1 MPTQPKP
8 SERPKLQKDLA
19 EALAAQETPRIKW
32 KVIAQIAA
40 AFAVLWVTAFI
51 GVPFVGYWGVGVVA
65 VLTVIAL
72 GFGAYVWRMTSRSAA
87 ILDIMKGA
95 TDEAGRQRAIEALSE
110 GSRGGGGDAMK
121 ALARAQLL
129 AQSDPNEAQRVLE
142 GLDLNKVP
150 ALVQDDV
157 RGQLAMLY
165 LRNNRVNEARAL
177 TDGIRLDRRPDP
189 RSKGLYAAVMAE
201 ALARTGSPEEARKL
215 LETYSSA
222 DADGDEVR
230 VMLLRAQVF
239 TFMAQKKRGLAKQA
253 LDAMAAIEP
262 GLLGAFLVK
271 GSQPELMKLARQTL
285 MESGGGPKVKFRRG

>member
-1 MPTQPKP
+1 MPTQPSKEG
-8 SERPKLQKDLA
+8 ERPKLQKDLA

-32 KVIAQIAA
+32 KVIGQIAA
-40 AFAVLWVTAFI
+40 AFAVLWVTAFMTVDFI
-51 GVPFVGYWGVGVVA
+51 GYWGVGVVG
-65 VLTVIAL
+65 VLTLVAL
-72 GFGAYVWRMTSRSAA
+72 GFGFYVWRMTSRSAA

-95 TDEAGRQRAIEALSE
+95 TDDAGRQRALEALAQ
-110 GSRGGGGDAMK
+110 GGGSGDAMK
-121 ALARAQLL
+121 TLARAQLL

-201 ALARTGSPEEARKL
+201 ALARTGNPEEARKL
-215 LETYSSA
+215 LETYTPA

-262 GLLGAFLVK
+262 GLLGGFLVK

-285 MESGGGPKVKFRRG
+285 MESGGGPKIKFRRG